1 MSLKNVGVS
10 LPSLCDPVLTLGQLS
25 KQQEITENE
34 VGTNTNQ
41 LELNGTSVCSP
52 LTLIVYLSSSC
63 LLWPVLTQKHME
75 RQFGVTV
82 FYTGQKCHPHTTN
95 CHFDIYFRVL
105 CPLAWSFFLYALSQ

>member
-34 VGTNTNQ
+34 VGTSTNQ

-82 FYTGQKCHPHTTN
+82 FYIGQKCHPHTTN
-95 CHFDIYFRVL
+95 CHSDVYIRVL